1 MALGS
6 AAFDAA
12 RAGGKAGELHGLLS
26 AGFRVPPG
34 FVVTY
39 DESLE
44 TISDSE
50 LSAAVKALG
59 GFPVAVRS
67 SGLLEDLADAS
78 FAGQYDTFL
87 GVADL
92 ATLRAKIAQCRA
104 SATNDRVRAYL
115 AKVGK
120 DPSAAKVSVLVQRMV
135 DAKLAGV
142 AFTLHPLTG
151 REEHALVE
159 LCEGLGE
166 KLVSGHVSPTRIE
179 LALETGEIVSEE
191 LGPENARL
199 SERERKELAT
209 ALLAVQAHRHAP
221 QDVEWAVDRHGMLY
235 LLQTRAITKV
245 AYRTDVEEL
254 TNADFKDGG
263 ISARVCT
270 PLMYS
275 LYRNAV
281 EASFQRYFESLKLMP
296 RGERPRW
303 IAMYYGRGYWNAS
316 AVKRALSL
324 VPGFD
329 EEKFDKDLGIQKSY
343 GKKGPLRV
351 PTNPRTV
358 ARALPVAVA
367 LELSY
372 RRQLGIVREIARTFP
387 SDYRRWLAA
396 EARFSET
403 RDATFFDDVERV
415 YFGLHARTEQAYFTT
430 IYNNSN
436 AQSDFKSF
444 LAKMDDAT
452 GRPTHTTDLLGGLA
466 NVHHMDVQ
474 RAMVTLHRVAASDGI
489 DSDAFSRA
497 LASFVRDHGEHGD
510 AELDLTAPRWRE
522 APERVRAYVKG
533 ILASGA
539 PSKNPDDTVA
549 EQQQR
554 FEAERTAI
562 ASRLAESRVLAFRFA
577 GGFERHL
584 ERVRTYLSARERMRK
599 FSTQTYAVVRA
610 YTLEAGRRLRRLGL
624 LDAEDDVFMLD
635 AEEVVALAKGK
646 LDVDR
651 TAAHIAF
658 RRKMYEGYRDFTPPN
673 ELGRDVIARDEAS
686 YVEGGALVGL
696 GCSAGVVEG
705 TVRVLASLDEV
716 DQLRKGDVLVTK
728 FTDPGWTPA
737 LGLVSAVVT
746 EVGGLLS
753 HAAVIGR
760 EYGIPA
766 VLNLPGATK
775 KLRTGQRVRVDG
787 STGRVEILDAAA
799 SRAAPRAGVDVDV
812 DVDVGAAA
820 P

>member
-1 MALGS
+1 MPMALGS
-6 AAFDAA
+6 AAFDPA
-12 RAGGKAGELHGLLS
+12 RAGGKAAQLHALLGG
-26 AGFRVPPG
+26 GFRVPPG
-34 FVVTY
+34 FVVVY
-39 DESLE
+39 DEHLE
-44 TISDSE
+44 AIDDDA
-50 LSAAVKALG
+50 LAASVAALG

-87 GVADL
+87 GVADV
-92 ATLRAKIAQCRA
+92 AELRRRIADCRA

-115 AKVGK
+115 AKIGK

-142 AFTLHPLTG
+142 GFTLHPITG
-151 REEHALVE
+151 KEEHALVE

-166 KLVSGHVSPTRIE
+166 KLVSGHVSPSRIE
-179 LALETGEIVSEE
+179 LRLETGDVVSEE
-191 LGPENARL
+191 LGPEKARL
-199 SERERKELAT
+199 SPAESRELAAT
-209 ALLAVQAHRHAP
+209 LLAIQANRHAP
-221 QDVEWAVDRHGMLY
+221 QDVEWAVDRSGLLY
-235 LLQTRAITKV
+235 VLQARSITKV

-270 PLMYS
+270 PLMFS

-281 EASFQRYFESLKLMP
+281 EASFQRYFEALKLLAP
-296 RGERPRW
+296 TDKPRW

-316 AVKRALSL
+316 AVKRVLAR

-329 EEKFDKDLGIQKSY
+329 EEKFDRDLGIQKSY
-343 GKKGPLRV
+343 GKKGPLKV
-351 PTNPRTV
+351 PTNARTV
-358 ARALPVAVA
+358 LSALPVALA

-372 RRQLGIVREIARTFP
+372 RTFP
-387 SDYRRWLAA
+387 SDYHRWLAA
-396 EARFSET
+396 EARFPET
-403 RDATFFDDVERV
+403 ADATFFADLERV

-444 LAKMDDAT
+444 LEKMDRAT
-452 GRPTHTTDLLGGLA
+452 GRVTRTTDLLGGLA
-466 NVHHMDVQ
+466 DVHHMDMQ
-474 RAMVTLHRVAASDGI
+474 RAMVGLHDVALAEGI
-489 DSDAFSRA
+489 DSEPFSRA
-497 LASFVRDHGEHGD
+497 LDAFVRDHGEHGD

-522 APERVRAYVKG
+522 APERVRAYVRG
-533 ILASGA
+533 ILKSGA
-539 PSKNPDDTVA
+539 PSKNPDDTVHD
-549 EQQQR
+549 QKRR
-554 FEAERTAI
+554 FEEERAAI
-562 ASRLAESRVLAFRFA
+562 TTRLAASRSLAFRFG

-584 ERVRTYLSARERMRK
+584 LRVRTYLSAREGVRK
-599 FSTQTYAVVRA
+599 YSTQTYAVVRA
-610 YTLEAGRRLRRLGL
+610 YTLESGRRLRRLGKL
-624 LDAEDDVFMLD
+624 EAEDDVFMLEVD
-635 AEEVVALAKGK
+635 EVVALASGH
-646 LDVDR
+646 LD
-651 TAAHIAF
+651 AAAAAARIAF
-658 RRKMYEGYRDFTPPN
+658 RRKMYDGYRDFSPPN
-673 ELGRDVIARDEAS
+673 ELGRDVIARDESS
-686 YVEGGALVGL
+686 YVEGSALVGL

-705 TVRVLASLDEV
+705 IVRVLSSLDEV

-766 VLNLPGATK
+766 VLNLPGATR

-787 STGRVEILDAAA
+787 STGRIDILDDG
-799 SRAAPRAGVDVDV
+799 AGD
-812 DVDVGAAA
+812 A
-820 P
+820 

>member
-1 MALGS
+1 MPMALGS
-6 AAFDAA
+6 AAFDPA
-12 RAGGKAGELHGLLS
+12 RAGGKAAQLHALLGG
-26 AGFRVPPG
+26 GFRVPPG
-34 FVVTY
+34 FVVVY
-39 DESLE
+39 DERLE
-44 TISDSE
+44 AIDDDALARSVS
-50 LSAAVKALG
+50 ALG

-87 GVADL
+87 GVADI
-92 ATLRAKIAQCRA
+92 AELRRRITDCRA
-104 SATNDRVRAYL
+104 SAQNERVRAYL
-115 AKVGK
+115 AKIGK

-142 AFTLHPLTG
+142 GFTLHPITG
-151 REEHALVE
+151 KEEHALVE

-166 KLVSGHVSPTRIE
+166 KLVSGHVSPSRIE
-179 LALETGEIVSEE
+179 LRLETGDIVSEE
-191 LGPENARL
+191 LGPEKAAL
-199 SERERKELAT
+199 SPGERSELAAT
-209 ALLAVQAHRHAP
+209 LLGIQASRHAP
-221 QDVEWAVDRHGMLY
+221 QDVEWAVDRSGVLY
-235 LLQTRAITKV
+235 VLQTRAITKV

-270 PLMYS
+270 PLMFS

-281 EASFQRYFESLKLMP
+281 EASFQRYFEALKLLAP
-296 RGERPRW
+296 TDRPRW

-316 AVKRALSL
+316 AVKRVLSR

-329 EEKFDKDLGIQKSY
+329 EEKFDRDLGIQKSY
-343 GKKGPLRV
+343 GKTGPLKV
-351 PTNPRTV
+351 PTNARTV
-358 ARALPVAVA
+358 LRALPVALA

-372 RRQLGIVREIARTFP
+372 RRQLGVARELSRTFP
-387 SDYRRWLAA
+387 SDYHRWLAA
-396 EARFSET
+396 EARFAET
-403 RDATFFDDVERV
+403 ADETLFADLERV

-444 LAKMDDAT
+444 LEKMDRAT
-452 GRPTHTTDLLGGLA
+452 GRVTRTTDLLGGLA
-466 NVHHMDVQ
+466 DVHHMDMQ
-474 RAMVTLHRVAASDGI
+474 RAMVGLHRVASADGI
-489 DSDAFSRA
+489 DSEAFSRA
-497 LASFVRDHGEHGD
+497 LGAFVRDHGEHGD

-522 APERVRAYVKG
+522 APDRVRAYVRG

-539 PSKNPDDTVA
+539 PSKNPDDTVHD
-549 EQQQR
+549 QKRR
-554 FEAERTAI
+554 FEDERAAI
-562 ASRLAESRVLAFRFA
+562 TTRLAGSRSLALRFA

-584 ERVRTYLSARERMRK
+584 HRVRTYLSAREGVRK
-599 FSTQTYAVVRA
+599 YSTQTYAVVRA
-610 YTLEAGRRLRRLGL
+610 YTLEAGRRLRRLGK
-624 LDAEDDVFMLD
+624 LDAEDDVFMLEAD
-635 AEEVVALAKGK
+635 EVVALASGR
-646 LDVDR
+646 LD
-651 TAAHIAF
+651 TAAAGVRIAF
-658 RRKMYEGYRDFTPPN
+658 RRKMYDGYRDFSPPN
-673 ELGRDVIARDEAS
+673 ELGRDVIARDESS
-686 YVEGGALVGL
+686 YVEGSALVGL

-705 TVRVLASLDEV
+705 IVRVLGSLDEV

-787 STGRVEILDAAA
+787 STGRIEILDGG
-799 SRAAPRAGVDVDV
+799 AGD
-812 DVDVGAAA
+812 A
-820 P
+820 